1 MRTIFKE
8 TWIFFLGALLCAPVL
23 SSCSNDDDED
33 GGGNNGGTEI
43 GIPSS
48 VVDGVRVSGVTT
60 DNSESAISIDYDS
73 DGMVKSATVGGQK
86 FTFEYADDT
95 HSEAAPKRRI
105 KRIFSK
111 TEFDGYYVYCEA
123 TNFKINTD
131 GFVASYLE
139 KITEKDDDGYS
150 MEATMNYTF
159 SYNSAG
165 RIERIGVSGTWTDV
179 EDGESDS
186 GYGEGSVNY
195 VYNGGALEKSGYS
208 HDGETVVWT
217 YEYDHAHTN
226 TYNIFT
232 SELAYGISMVEEPIL
247 FALAY
252 AGYVGNA
259 SSLLPTKAVYH
270 AYSNYTD
277 GTVNYDYKRIFDIS
291 YTFWDN
297 NRIHTITTDVYDD
310 SGHKLYYV
318 ASQYIYWD
326 ME

>member
-33 GGGNNGGTEI
+33 GGVNNDGTEI

-95 HSEAAPKRRI
+95 RSEAAPKRRI
-105 KRIFSK
+105 KRISSK
-111 TEFDGYYVYCEA
+111 IESDDYYFYCEA

-139 KITEKDDDGYS
+139 KVTEKYDGDS
-150 MEATMNYTF
+150 EEITANLTF

-165 RIERIGVSGTWTDV
+165 RIERIGGSSTWTAV
-179 EDGESDS
+179 EDGVPDS
-186 GYGEGSVNY
+186 GYGGGSVNY

-208 HDGETVVWT
+208 YDGYGVEWT

-226 TYNIFT
+226 TYNVFT
-232 SELAYGISMVEEPIL
+232 SELAYGISMMEDPIL
-247 FALAY
+247 YALAFM
-252 AGYVGNA
+252 GYVGNA
-259 SSLLPTKAVYH
+259 SSLLPTKAVYR
-270 AYSNYTD
+270 AYSNIPD
-277 GTVNYDYKRIFDIS
+277 DYDYKYIFDIS

-297 NRIHTITTDVYDD
+297 NRIHTITTDAYDE
-310 SGHKLYYV
+310 SGYKLYYTV
-318 ASQYIYWD
+318 AQYTYL
-326 ME
+326 